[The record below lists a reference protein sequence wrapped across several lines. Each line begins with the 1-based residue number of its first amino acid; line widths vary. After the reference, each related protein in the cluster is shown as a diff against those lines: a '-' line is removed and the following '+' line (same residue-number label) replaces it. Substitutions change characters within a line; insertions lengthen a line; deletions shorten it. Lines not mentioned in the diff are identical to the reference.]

1 MYIITHCCE
10 SPLHWMG
17 LGGAGSL
24 WCLPRQPDPS
34 SKATFFSSLQKI
46 NAASVGAGKK
56 NTHTQKP
63 PFPVV
68 LELEA
73 RHDIMLGALGSQVC
87 VHQEVR
93 QFGPLQCEAA

>member
-1 MYIITHCCE
+1 MSHLCTGWVWEGQVPSGVSQGNVIQV
-10 SPLHWMG
+10 LKQR
-17 LGGAGSL
+17 SL
-24 WCLPRQPDPS
+24 VPYRRLMLPVWERR
-34 SKATFFSSLQKI
+34 
-46 NAASVGAGKK
+46 KK
-56 NTHTQKP
+56 THTQKP

-73 RHDIMLGALGSQVC
+73 RHYIMLGALGSQVC